1 MNNNISLLSFCC
13 LLRLPEQLMELE
25 QQEIFHNKDDTL
37 VSKLQ
42 NQIVKL
48 IHILTINCKNSPSSV
63 GGEMNC
69 NKIKKNTCSG
79 LGNVL

>member
-1 MNNNISLLSFCC
+1 
-13 LLRLPEQLMELE
+13 MELE

-48 IHILTINCKNSPSSV
+48 IHILKKHFTGQIVHDGIFQRDIEQNNIITI
-63 GGEMNC
+63 EIIM
-69 NKIKKNTCSG
+69 I
-79 LGNVL
+79 

>member
-1 MNNNISLLSFCC
+1 
-13 LLRLPEQLMELE
+13 MELE

-48 IHILTINCKNSPSSV
+48 IHILNVSWGSADNYANIEQYKDVDGNAQHWWIDV
-63 GGEMNC
+63 C
-69 NKIKKNTCSG
+69 N
-79 LGNVL
+79 